1 MKTSV
6 VFIIVFITCIKSMAQ
21 TTVTGTVFADSTRP
35 LAGVR
40 VEIANTLVSTITD
53 ADGRFGISAGED
65 AVLLFSMNGFRT
77 QEIQVNARNII
88 DVYLQRS
95 ATPAPAISI
104 NRIGFYPFRKSEED
118 KNQLLYMPLLIN

>member
-1 MKTSV
+1 
-6 VFIIVFITCIKSMAQ
+6 MAQ